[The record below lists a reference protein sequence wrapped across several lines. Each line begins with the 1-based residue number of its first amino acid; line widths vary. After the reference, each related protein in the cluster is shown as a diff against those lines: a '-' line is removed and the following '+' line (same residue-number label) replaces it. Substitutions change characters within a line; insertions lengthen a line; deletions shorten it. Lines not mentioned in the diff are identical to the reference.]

1 MSGSKSQRAPASE
14 WLGYALTA
22 GFVMAGICW
31 IIGINPQ
38 YFSHDDVQQYFL
50 PMAREVGSQVREGKL
65 PFLTLNT
72 WRAGFLSAELQ
83 LGMYNPLV
91 LLLYWLA
98 AGQQDLTWFA
108 NVFASLHLLILATGT
123 YALARQLGAKPSQA
137 VLAACAFAT
146 NNQIFYWYASSWWN
160 ALAGTAWLPW
170 GFALTLRSTANR
182 NWIPAA
188 GLANYCLLTAGW
200 PHGAIAM
207 LLGSGLIG
215 ISVFQENRNWRQ
227 VGLSLL
233 PLLGG
238 ILMAMPAIL
247 PVLSQLSEASRPSF
261 IGGRGLL
268 SGQFG
273 DLLQVGA
280 PTHLPMM
287 NLFGGY
293 EVISM
298 PIYYAAWYIPFA
310 LIFAKSPQGISR
322 KRVVGLLAFAVL
334 FFILAQGPQQLGPLR
349 WPFRFIPLIH
359 LSLILATAL
368 LMSQEQ
374 WFVLSPPR
382 FYFFAGFSIWS
393 LIFAW
398 QQVSEGLLAH
408 ALFASIL
415 FLSVAPVLLQRL
427 SATDIKFTLILG
439 GVCTVAFLVTH
450 MIWRNNETVGHWA
463 LTRDWDGMQKVDT
476 YPSPP
481 PPGNSLY
488 LGDGRFVGAPQYF
501 SEAAS
506 GNMWLHFG
514 KAMINGYSPLG
525 MKGLDR
531 LLGSDPFGGTA
542 PEAAERIFERD
553 GETALPL
560 ASLMKLREIVVQKGD
575 YLDTFMRVRPPEWES
590 DHHGQHWY
598 TETFRPGPKSQPYPG
613 TLSYASPGLNLVGP
627 TLAASETQED
637 VTFSSHVV
645 QPGGA
650 LMVFARPYYKG
661 YQAFLGDKE
670 LPVFAYRD
678 IFVGVRIPPGASEGT
693 VHLRFLPP
701 LFLPALGLA
710 ILGILI
716 VLAAPLFP
724 ARTRSMHP

>member
-1 MSGSKSQRAPASE
+1 MTGDKLQQAPARE
-14 WLGYALTA
+14 WLGHALTA

-31 IIGINPQ
+31 VIGINPQ

-50 PMAREVGSQVREGKL
+50 PMAREVGSQLREGNL

-91 LLLYWLA
+91 LLLYWFA
-98 AGQQDLTWFA
+98 AGQQDLTWIA
-108 NVFASLHLLILATGT
+108 NIFASLHLLILATGT

-137 VLAACAFAT
+137 VLAAFAFTT

-160 ALAGTAWLPW
+160 ALVATAWLPW
-170 GFALTLRSTANR
+170 SFALTLRATEKR
-182 NWIPAA
+182 HWIPAA

-200 PHGAIAM
+200 PHGAIAI

-215 ISVFQENRNWRQ
+215 ISVFQEARNWKK
-227 VGLSLL
+227 VWLSLT

-247 PVLSQLSEASRPSF
+247 PVLSHLSEASRPSF

-268 SGQFG
+268 SAQFG

-287 NLFGGY
+287 HLFGGY

-298 PIYYAAWYIPFA
+298 PIYYAVWYIPFV
-310 LIFAKSPQGISR
+310 LIFAKSPPGIHG
-322 KRVVGLLAFAVL
+322 KRVVGLLAFATL

-349 WPFRFIPLIH
+349 WPFRFVPLIH

-368 LMSQEQ
+368 LMSQKQ
-374 WFVLSPPR
+374 WFLLTPRR
-382 FYFFAGFSIWS
+382 FYVFAGLSIWS

-398 QQVSEGLLAH
+398 QQVSEGLIAH

-415 FLSVAPVLLQRL
+415 FLAVAPVLLQRL
-427 SATDIKFTLILG
+427 SATDIRFTLILG
-439 GVCTVAFLVTH
+439 GVCTIAFLVTH
-450 MIWRNNETVGHWA
+450 AIWRNNETVGHWA
-463 LTRDWDGMQKVDT
+463 LTRDWDGLQKANA
-476 YPSPP
+476 YPS

-514 KAMINGYSPLG
+514 KAMINGYTPLG

-531 LLGSDPFGGTA
+531 LLDSDLFGGTSTD
-542 PEAAERIFERD
+542 AAERIFERD
-553 GETALPL
+553 GETGQPL
-560 ASLMKLREIVVQKGD
+560 ASLMKLREIIVQKGEF
-575 YLDTFMRVRPPEWES
+575 LDAFMRVRPSEWEN
-590 DHHGQHWY
+590 DHQGQHWY
-598 TETFRPGPKSQPYPG
+598 TETFHLPQKSPPHPG
-613 TLSYASPGLNLVGP
+613 TLAYASPGLTVTEQ
-627 TLAASETQED
+627 TLAAKATQEQ
-637 VTFSSHVV
+637 VTFSGNAV

-650 LMVFARPYYKG
+650 LMVFARPYYRG
-661 YQAFLGDKE
+661 YQAFLGDRE

-678 IFVGVRIPPGASEGT
+678 IFVGVRIPPGATAGT
-693 VHLRFLPP
+693 LHLRFMPP

-710 ILGILI
+710 ILGMLI
-716 VLAAPLFP
+716 VLTAPFFP
-724 ARTRSMHP
+724 SRTRRMQR